1 MVFLFAQ
8 IAYSLDAL
16 DQKDRHSILGLRR
29 GHPPKWP
36 CRWPKFLRLARVG
49 MPRPQSL
56 PGEQSPFGVCRWAWF
71 IWHANFAKW
80 ARRSWRLLAMWVE
93 DSRARLAQK
102 LGSSTGD
109 MSPRALLENFSLP
122 DDAMGGFGQAAC

>member
-1 MVFLFAQ
+1 
-8 IAYSLDAL
+8 
-16 DQKDRHSILGLRR
+16 
-29 GHPPKWP
+29 
-36 CRWPKFLRLARVG
+36 
-49 MPRPQSL
+49 
-56 PGEQSPFGVCRWAWF
+56 
-71 IWHANFAKW
+71 
-80 ARRSWRLLAMWVE
+80 MWVE